1 VQYYAPTSD
10 QGYDVQADRLGVDFF
25 SGHGEFQIHDVKL
38 FRDHPC
44 DLAQFTQ
51 DQEENRFGLP

>member
-38 FRDHPC
+38 FRDHP
-44 DLAQFTQ
+44 
-51 DQEENRFGLP
+51 